1 MKYRDNSSILVISC
15 SDHPASWPA
24 FLGFL
29 FRPKKSTDAYLDA
42 DFFSSQPGDI
52 ILNLSDAN
60 NDAQNQF

>member
-1 MKYRDNSSILVISC
+1 MISC
-15 SDHPASWPA
+15 SDHPTSWPA

-29 FRPKKSTDAYLDA
+29 FRPKKSTDAYLDV